1 MAEDE
6 CKIDEEKLHE
16 RLMIYSK
23 ALDMGGV
30 LWTEPQVEFLK
41 LLCEALGNSWAFD
54 TAVMKYNA
62 PPKDDPNV
70 AQVLPNLTIRFLGE
84 DEEEKKC

>member
-1 MAEDE
+1 MSEDE

-16 RLMIYSK
+16 RLMCYSK

-30 LWTEPQVEFLK
+30 LWTEAQVEFLK
-41 LLCEALGNSWAFD
+41 LLCGEEAFKK
-54 TAVMKYNA
+54 AVELYNA

-84 DEEEKKC
+84 DEEEKQ